1 MSKATKKGKKFFIV
15 GKLILLIG
23 FAVYLFEQIKK
34 MDWSWNIF
42 DHFNPLWF
50 VLSFLLVVPNWWCEW
65 MKWRLTL
72 KVANIR
78 SSPFEIRNSF
88 FAGIITGM
96 LTPNMIGNFVGRL
109 MYFSKSSS
117 ISVTVLTLLSNYA
130 QFVIS
135 MLVGFISL
143 LYLRMSPLGVPPNHL
158 ILLGG
163 LVLLV
168 LFVGYFYF
176 DSFFKFIFPKRMKL
190 FYHLKDFRYRLSF
203 RWQILGI
210 SMLRLMIFT
219 IQMLLM
225 LAAFGTTIDLEFFFW
240 IWQYYFWVTLTPS
253 LFLGKVIIRDSVA
266 VWVLTSIHLSGPIIL
281 ISSFSI
287 WLINLVLPT
296 VLALVLI
303 RKK

>member
-1 MSKATKKGKKFFIV
+1 MSKATKKGKNFFIV
-15 GKLILLIG
+15 GKLILLMG
-23 FAVYLFEQIKK
+23 FVAYLVDQINK

-42 DHFNPLWF
+42 DHFNPLLF
-50 VLSFLLVVPNWWCEW
+50 LLSFLLFVPNWWCEW
-65 MKWRLTL
+65 MKWRLIL

-78 SSPFEIRNSF
+78 SSPFETSNGF
-88 FAGIITGM
+88 LAGIISGM

-109 MYFSKSSS
+109 MYFSKRSS
-117 ISVTVLTLLSNYA
+117 ISITVLTLLSNYA
-130 QFVIS
+130 QFFAS
-135 MLVGFISL
+135 MLAGFISL
-143 LYLRMSPLGVPPNHL
+143 LYLGMSPLGVPPHHL

-190 FYHLKDFRYRLSF
+190 FYRLKDFLNRLSF

-210 SMLRLMIFT
+210 SLLRLMIFT
-219 IQMLLM
+219 VQMLVM
-225 LAAFGTTIDLEFFFW
+225 LAAFGATIDLELFFW

-266 VWVLTSIHLSGPIIL
+266 VWVLTSFHLGGPIIL

-287 WLINLVLPT
+287 WLINLVLTT

>member
-1 MSKATKKGKKFFIV
+1 MSKATKKGKNFFIV
-15 GKLILLIG
+15 GKLILLMG
-23 FAVYLFEQIKK
+23 FVAYLVDQINK

-42 DHFNPLWF
+42 DHFNPLLF
-50 VLSFLLVVPNWWCEW
+50 LLSFLLFVPNWWCEW
-65 MKWRLTL
+65 MKWRLIL

-78 SSPFEIRNSF
+78 SSPFETSNGF
-88 FAGIITGM
+88 LAGIISGM

-109 MYFSKSSS
+109 MYFSKRSS
-117 ISVTVLTLLSNYA
+117 ISITVLTLLSNYA
-130 QFVIS
+130 QFFAS
-135 MLVGFISL
+135 MLAGFISL
-143 LYLRMSPLGVPPNHL
+143 LYLGMSPLGVPPHHL

-190 FYHLKDFRYRLSF
+190 FYRLKDFLNRLSF

-210 SMLRLMIFT
+210 SLLRLMIFT
-219 IQMLLM
+219 VQMLVM
-225 LAAFGTTIDLEFFFW
+225 LAAFGATIDLELFFW

-266 VWVLTSIHLSGPIIL
+266 VLVLTSFHLSGPIIL